1 MNWLLQTLKQK
12 RTIALLAGII
22 TAVALAIL
30 FLGGDIEVVEVEE
43 RLPSVTVTS
52 ASSLAGESTISLV
65 GSVRAFSE
73 AAVTAERAGRV
84 TSVNTTLGATV
95 GAGQVLVT
103 LENASENASVLQ
115 AQGSYEAALAAA
127 AQSDV
132 GTAEAAN
139 GLQLAKNNAV
149 TTLRT
154 AYSTSD
160 GVVRNNIDQF
170 FTNPDSIHTPG
181 LRISGEGSTA
191 ALNAKRVAFQDILEQ
206 WQSQTNQLT
215 TGSDFT
221 TEIAYAKAQVDS
233 TIEFVDMFI
242 TVFNEQ
248 ERYSK
253 YTQAEITGFSTTFG
267 ALRNTLIGQQS
278 QLNATVSNLESAA
291 DAVRRAELSASGGT
305 TSAADAQVKQALGSL
320 RAAQANLAKAIL
332 RAPVSGTVN
341 ELPVRVGDFIG
352 AQTKVAEVA
361 NNNAL
366 EIVTYASDNELFA
379 LQAGDVVTIAG
390 KYEGVIT
397 TIAPAV
403 DSNTGKT
410 EVRIATDNQ
419 AIKNGDTVRITKNV
433 TTEDVS
439 LIAVRVPL
447 TAVKFERENGFMFG
461 VTDGKLVKFPVA
473 LGAIFGG
480 NVEITD
486 GLSITDN
493 FVKDARGLREGD
505 PVEVS
510 N

>member
-22 TAVALAIL
+22 TAVGLAVL
-30 FLGGDIEVVEVEE
+30 FLGGEAEVVEVEA

-52 ASSLAGESTISLV
+52 ASALAGESTISLV

-73 AAVTAERAGRV
+73 AAVTAERGGRV

-132 GTAEAAN
+132 GTAEAQTRLVNAQN
-139 GLQLAKNNAV
+139 SALA
-149 TTLRT
+149 TIQT
-154 AYSTSD
+154 AYTTADSVIRTDIDNFFSNPTS
-160 GVVRNNIDQF
+160 
-170 FTNPDSIHTPG
+170 FTTPG
-181 LRISGEGSTA
+181 LRISGKGLTDTLNQTRVEFRTILVEWQGRTNVST
-191 ALNAKRVAFQDILEQ
+191 D
-206 WQSQTNQLT
+206 T
-215 TGSDFT
+215 
-221 TEIAYAKAQVDS
+221 
-233 TIEFVDMFI
+233 TIEEDITYSKQQLQKTINFVSTFI
-242 TVFNEQ
+242 TVLNTQ
-248 ERYSK
+248 DSDSRYSD
-253 YTQAEITGFSTTFG
+253 TELNEFRVTFAG
-267 ALRNTLIGQQS
+267 IRNNLVSIQS
-278 QLNATVSNLESAA
+278 QLDSASANIENAQ

-320 RAAQANLAKAIL
+320 RAAQATLAKTIL

-379 LQAGDVVTIAG
+379 LQAGDVVTISG
-390 KYEGVIT
+390 KYDGIIT

-403 DSNTGKT
+403 DSATGKT

-439 LIAVRVPL
+439 LVAVRVPL
-447 TAVKFERENGFMFG
+447 TAVKFERENGFMFS
-461 VTDGKLVKFPVA
+461 VADGKLIKFPVT

-480 NVEITD
+480 NVEISE
-486 GLSITDN
+486 GLSVTDS

-505 PVEVS
+505 SVEVS